1 MTDIREQ
8 IAEKLAEVHA
18 YRGSEVYAQ
27 FVILLGLLGD
37 AYDEDLRTVTPDNL
51 RYKQGASAQ
60 ARLLRE
66 ILISGSTGDIP
77 KV

>member
-1 MTDIREQ
+1 MTDIRDQ
-8 IAEKLAEVHA
+8 IAEKLAEVIA
-18 YRGSEVYAQ
+18 YRGTELYLN
-27 FVILLGLLGD
+27 FVQLLGLIES
-37 AYDEDLRTVTPDNL
+37 AYDEDLRTVSVENL

-66 ILISGSTGDIP
+66 ILISGGTGDIP

>member
-1 MTDIREQ
+1 MTDIRVQ

-18 YRGSEVYAQ
+18 YRGSEVYTQ
-27 FVILLGLLGD
+27 FVNLLGLIGG
-37 AYDEDLRTVTPDNL
+37 AYDEDLRTVTPENL

-66 ILISGSTGDIP
+66 ILISGGAGDIP

>member
-27 FVILLGLLGD
+27 FVNLLGLIGD
-37 AYDEDLRTVTPDNL
+37 SYDEDLRTVSVEGL

-66 ILISGSTGDIP
+66 ILISGNAGDIP